1 MRGDLTQ
8 HLSSRLQARRR
19 LAFVVLNIVQSRVIT
34 EGEQRFG
41 GIRNLSQSDHPSDR
55 RREDRR
61 EASHA
66 HKRAEI
72 LAAARRVYARDG
84 AKGLTIRA
92 VATEAGYVPGAVY
105 FYFHSKAA
113 ILSELA
119 VSELAGLTRQLK
131 ATSSKDAA
139 ERAAAAAEAF
149 AAAHAIFNMDVE
161 NQGTNPGSERVL
173 LGRLISLFQ
182 TVSEPL
188 ELEGLPP
195 EQAQAR
201 ALGLSSA
208 AIGLATLARMGK
220 LDKLG
225 VTAASTLREVAHCL
239 KDAPERKEATGG

>member
-1 MRGDLTQ
+1 
-8 HLSSRLQARRR
+8 
-19 LAFVVLNIVQSRVIT
+19 
-34 EGEQRFG
+34 
-41 GIRNLSQSDHPSDR
+41 LSQSELPSDR
-55 RREDRR
+55 RREERR
-61 EASHA
+61 EASHTY
-66 HKRAEI
+66 KRAEI
-72 LAAARRVYARDG
+72 LAAARRVFARDG

-113 ILSELA
+113 VLSELA
-119 VSELAGLTRQLK
+119 VHEIAGLTKQLRL
-131 ATSSKDAA
+131 TSSRNAA

-149 AAAHAIFNMDVE
+149 ATAHTIFNMDLD
-161 NQGTNPGSERVL
+161 QSGLNPGSERML

-188 ELEGLPP
+188 ELDGLPP

-225 VTAASTLREVAHCL
+225 VTAASALREVAHCL
-239 KDAPERKEATGG
+239 KEAPARKEATG

>member
-1 MRGDLTQ
+1 MSFREISIRGDTK
-8 HLSSRLQARRR
+8 LSHAELPP
-19 LAFVVLNIVQSRVIT
+19 
-34 EGEQRFG
+34 
-41 GIRNLSQSDHPSDR
+41 HR
-55 RREDRR
+55 RREERR

-66 HKRAEI
+66 YKRAEI
-72 LAAARRVYARDG
+72 LAASRRVFARDG

-119 VSELAGLTRQLK
+119 VHELASITKQLRS
-131 ATSSKDAA
+131 TSSRDAA

-149 AAAHAIFNMDVE
+149 ATAHSIFNMDLD
-161 NQGTNPGSERVL
+161 QGGVNPGSERML

-188 ELEGLPP
+188 ELDGLPP
-195 EQAQAR
+195 NQAQAR

-225 VTAASTLREVAHCL
+225 VTAASALREVAHCL
-239 KDAPERKEATGG
+239 KEAPERKEATG

>member
-1 MRGDLTQ
+1 MS
-8 HLSSRLQARRR
+8 H
-19 LAFVVLNIVQSRVIT
+19 
-34 EGEQRFG
+34 
-41 GIRNLSQSDHPSDR
+41 SDVPSDR

-66 HKRAEI
+66 NKRAEI
-72 LAAARRVYARDG
+72 LDAARRVFARDG

-105 FYFHSKAA
+105 FYFHSKAS

-119 VSELAGLTRQLK
+119 VSELTGLTKHLK
-131 ATSSKDAA
+131 SVSKRDAA
-139 ERAAAAAEAF
+139 ERAATAAEAF
-149 AAAHAIFNMDVE
+149 ATAHAIFNLDVDS
-161 NQGTNPGSERVL
+161 QGVNPSSERVL

-188 ELEGLPP
+188 ELDGLPT

-225 VTAASTLREVAHCL
+225 VTAAATLREVAHCL
-239 KDAPERKEATGG
+239 KDAPERKEATG

>member
-1 MRGDLTQ
+1 M
-8 HLSSRLQARRR
+8 
-19 LAFVVLNIVQSRVIT
+19 
-34 EGEQRFG
+34 
-41 GIRNLSQSDHPSDR
+41 SQSDIPSDR

-72 LAAARRVYARDG
+72 LASARRIFARDG

-119 VSELAGLTRQLK
+119 VHELAGLTKQLR
-131 ATSSKDAA
+131 ATSTRDAA

-149 AAAHAIFNMDVE
+149 ATAHTIFNMDFEKEGV
-161 NQGTNPGSERVL
+161 NPGSERML

-188 ELEGLPP
+188 ELDGLPP

-208 AIGLATLARMGK
+208 LAAAPSPVLHPKASPLPFMHQGPFVTTADGGAIPWYGA
-220 LDKLG
+220 G
-225 VTAASTLREVAHCL
+225 VTTE
-239 KDAPERKEATGG
+239 APVTP

>member
-1 MRGDLTQ
+1 M
-8 HLSSRLQARRR
+8 
-19 LAFVVLNIVQSRVIT
+19 
-34 EGEQRFG
+34 
-41 GIRNLSQSDHPSDR
+41 RNLSQSDHPTDR

-66 HKRAEI
+66 SKRAEI
-72 LAAARRVYARDG
+72 LSAARRVFARDG

-92 VATEAGYVPGAVY
+92 VAAEAGYVPGAVY

-149 AAAHAIFNMDVE
+149 AAAHAIFSLDLE
-161 NQGTNPGSERVL
+161 SQGVNPGSERVL
-173 LGRLISLFQ
+173 LGRLIALFQ

-188 ELEGLPP
+188 ELGGLPP

-239 KDAPERKEATGG
+239 KDAPERKEATG

>member
-1 MRGDLTQ
+1 
-8 HLSSRLQARRR
+8 
-19 LAFVVLNIVQSRVIT
+19 
-34 EGEQRFG
+34 
-41 GIRNLSQSDHPSDR
+41 LSQAEIPSGR
-55 RREDRR
+55 RREERR

-66 HKRAEI
+66 FKRAEI
-72 LAAARRVYARDG
+72 LAAARRVLGRDG

-105 FYFHSKAA
+105 FYFHSKAS
-113 ILSELA
+113 IISELA
-119 VSELAGLTRQLK
+119 VHEISGLTRQLR

-149 AAAHAIFNMDVE
+149 AAAHTIFNMDLE
-161 NQGTNPGSERVL
+161 EGLNPGSERVL

-188 ELEGLPP
+188 ELSGLPA

-201 ALGLSSA
+201 ALGLSAS

-239 KDAPERKEATGG
+239 KEAPERKEATG

>member
-1 MRGDLTQ
+1 MMARTDFRGETI
-8 HLSSRLQARRR
+8 LSH
-19 LAFVVLNIVQSRVIT
+19 
-34 EGEQRFG
+34 
-41 GIRNLSQSDHPSDR
+41 SDVPTDR

-72 LAAARRVYARDG
+72 LAAARRVFARDG

-119 VSELAGLTRQLK
+119 VSELTGLTKQLK
-131 ATSSKDAA
+131 ATSSRDAA

-149 AAAHAIFNMDVE
+149 ATAHAIFNMDFDA
-161 NQGTNPGSERVL
+161 QGVNPGSERVL

-188 ELEGLPP
+188 ELSGLPP

-225 VTAASTLREVAHCL
+225 VTTAATLREVAHCL
-239 KDAPERKEATGG
+239 KDAPERKEATG

>member
-1 MRGDLTQ
+1 LNVVQFAAIDLIQNQIRGDTK
-8 HLSSRLQARRR
+8 
-19 LAFVVLNIVQSRVIT
+19 LAH
-34 EGEQRFG
+34 
-41 GIRNLSQSDHPSDR
+41 SDLPTNR

-66 HKRAEI
+66 NKRIEI
-72 LAAARRVYARDG
+72 LDAARRVYARDG

-92 VATEAGYVPGAVY
+92 VASEAGYVPGAVY

-119 VSELAGLTRQLK
+119 VGELTGLTKQLRL
-131 ATSSKDAA
+131 TSSRDAA

-149 AAAHAIFNMDVE
+149 AAAHAVFTLDVD

-188 ELEGLPP
+188 ELDGLPA
-195 EQAQAR
+195 EQAHAR
-201 ALGLSSA
+201 ALGLSAS

-225 VTAASTLREVAHCL
+225 VTAAATLREVAHCL
-239 KDAPERKEATGG
+239 KAAPERKEATG

>member
-1 MRGDLTQ
+1 M
-8 HLSSRLQARRR
+8 
-19 LAFVVLNIVQSRVIT
+19 
-34 EGEQRFG
+34 
-41 GIRNLSQSDHPSDR
+41 
-55 RREDRR
+55 
-61 EASHA
+61 
-66 HKRAEI
+66 
-72 LAAARRVYARDG
+72 
-84 AKGLTIRA
+84 
-92 VATEAGYVPGAVY
+92 PGAVY

-119 VSELAGLTRQLK
+119 VHELAGLTKQLR
-131 ATSSKDAA
+131 ATSTRDAA

-149 AAAHAIFNMDVE
+149 ATAHTIFNMDFEKEGV
-161 NQGTNPGSERVL
+161 NPGSERML

-188 ELEGLPP
+188 ELDGLPP

-225 VTAASTLREVAHCL
+225 VTAASALREVAHCL
-239 KDAPERKEATGG
+239 KEAPERKEATG

>member
-1 MRGDLTQ
+1 M
-8 HLSSRLQARRR
+8 
-19 LAFVVLNIVQSRVIT
+19 
-34 EGEQRFG
+34 
-41 GIRNLSQSDHPSDR
+41 PSDR

-72 LAAARRVYARDG
+72 LDAARRVYTRDG

-105 FYFHSKAA
+105 FYFHSKAS

-119 VSELAGLTRQLK
+119 VSELTGLTKHLK
-131 ATSSKDAA
+131 GVSKRDAA
-139 ERAAAAAEAF
+139 ERAATAAEAF
-149 AAAHAIFNMDVE
+149 ATAHAIFNMDVE
-161 NQGTNPGSERVL
+161 NQGVNPSSERIL

-188 ELEGLPP
+188 ELDGLPT

-225 VTAASTLREVAHCL
+225 VTAAATLREVAHCL
-239 KDAPERKEATGG
+239 KDAPERKEATG

>member
-1 MRGDLTQ
+1 MTQ
-8 HLSSRLQARRR
+8 HHALRLQTRPD

-34 EGEQRFG
+34 EAEHRFG
-41 GIRNLSQSDHPSDR
+41 GIRNLSQSDNPSDR

-66 HKRAEI
+66 NKRAEI

-131 ATSSKDAA
+131 SASKRDAA

-149 AAAHAIFNMDVE
+149 AAAHAIFNMDLE

-239 KDAPERKEATGG
+239 TDAPERKEATG

>member
-1 MRGDLTQ
+1 
-8 HLSSRLQARRR
+8 LSH
-19 LAFVVLNIVQSRVIT
+19 
-34 EGEQRFG
+34 
-41 GIRNLSQSDHPSDR
+41 SDVPSDR

-66 HKRAEI
+66 SKRAEI
-72 LAAARRVYARDG
+72 LAAARRVFARDG

-119 VSELAGLTRQLK
+119 VSELTGLTKQLK
-131 ATSSKDAA
+131 ATSSRDAA

-149 AAAHAIFNMDVE
+149 ATAHAIFNMDFDS
-161 NQGTNPGSERVL
+161 QGVNPGSERVL
-173 LGRLISLFQ
+173 SLFQ

-188 ELEGLPP
+188 ELSGLPP

-225 VTAASTLREVAHCL
+225 VTAAATLREVAHCL
-239 KDAPERKEATGG
+239 KDAPERKEATG